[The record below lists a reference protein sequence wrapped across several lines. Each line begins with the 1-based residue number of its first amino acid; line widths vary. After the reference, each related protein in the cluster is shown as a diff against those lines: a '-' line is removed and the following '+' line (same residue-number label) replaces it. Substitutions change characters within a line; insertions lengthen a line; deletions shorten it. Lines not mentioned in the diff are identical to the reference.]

1 MKKTS
6 KILTLM
12 LCAVL
17 LIAGTVAGTVAY
29 LTDSSETVTNT
40 FTVGNIDIEMKEH
53 ALTEG
58 GELGEEEVTTQNA
71 YKILPGTEQ
80 PKDPFVRVLKDSEDC
95 WVFVQ
100 VWEVNNSA
108 SDNLKYVTWN
118 IDDAWTQL
126 GNTDAN
132 GVSTFYLKANHKIS
146 ASDVDYNVL
155 KDTKVSYSENL
166 TKVMIDALGNDV
178 PQLVFKA
185 FAVQLNAAST
195 AENAWA
201 QVSSESLP
209 PQS

>member
-29 LTDSSETVTNT
+29 LSDSSETVTNT

-71 YKILPGTEQ
+71 YKVLPGTEQ
-80 PKDPFVRVLKDSEDC
+80 PKDPFVRVKANSEAC
-95 WVFVQ
+95 YVFVQ

-108 SDNLKYVTWN
+108 SDNLKYVTWE
-118 IDDAWTQL
+118 IDDAWTFL
-126 GNTDAN
+126 KSKN
-132 GVSTFYLKANHKIS
+132 GVSTYYLKANHKIS
-146 ASDVDYNVL
+146 DKNEDYNVL
-155 KDTKVSYSENL
+155 KNKTVSYSEDL
-166 TKVMIDALGNDV
+166 TKEMIDKLGDKV
-178 PQLVFKA
+178 PQLVFKG
-185 FAVQLNAAST
+185 FAVQLGAAST
-195 AENAWA
+195 AADAWA

>member
-1 MKKTS
+1 MKKTT
-6 KILTLM
+6 KALTLL

-29 LTDSSETVTNT
+29 LSDSSENVTNS
-40 FTVGNIDIEMKEH
+40 FSVGNIDIEMWEH
-53 ALTEG
+53 ALDDEG
-58 GELGEEEVTTQNA
+58 NLTAEKVSSEDA

-108 SDNLKYVTWN
+108 SDSLSYVTWE
-118 IDDAWTQL
+118 IDDAWTL
-126 GNTDAN
+126 LKSEN
-132 GVSTFYLKANHKIS
+132 GVSTFYLEANHEN
-146 ASDVDYNVL
+146 SDVDEDYNVL
-155 KDTKVSYSENL
+155 KNKTVSYSEDL
-166 TKVMIDALGNDV
+166 TKEMIDALGNDV
-178 PQLVFKA
+178 PQLVFKG

-195 AENAWA
+195 AADAWA
-201 QVSSESLP
+201 QVASESLP

>member
-29 LTDSSETVTNT
+29 LSDSSETVTNT

-71 YKILPGTEQ
+71 YKVLPGTEQ
-80 PKDPFVRVLKDSEDC
+80 PKDPFVRVKANSEAC
-95 WVFVQ
+95 YVFVQ

-108 SDNLKYVTWN
+108 SDNLKYVTWE
-118 IDDAWTQL
+118 IDDAWTFL
-126 GNTDAN
+126 KSEN
-132 GVSTFYLKANHKIS
+132 GVSTYYLKANHKIS
-146 ASDVDYNVL
+146 DKNEDYNVL
-155 KDTKVSYSENL
+155 KNKTVSYSEDL
-166 TKVMIDALGNDV
+166 TKEMIDKLGDKV

>member
-1 MKKTS
+1 MKKTT
-6 KILTLM
+6 KALTLL

-29 LTDSSETVTNT
+29 LSDSSENVTNS
-40 FTVGNIDIEMKEH
+40 FTVGNIDIEMWEH
-53 ALTEG
+53 ALDDEG
-58 GELGEEEVTTQNA
+58 NLTAEKVSSEDA

-108 SDNLKYVTWN
+108 SDSLSYVTWE
-118 IDDAWTQL
+118 IDDAWTL
-126 GNTDAN
+126 LKSEN
-132 GVSTFYLKANHKIS
+132 GVSTFYLEANHEN
-146 ASDVDYNVL
+146 SDKDEDYNVL
-155 KDTKVSYSENL
+155 KDKTVSYSEDL
-166 TKVMIDALGNDV
+166 TKEMIDALGNDV
-178 PQLVFKA
+178 PQLVFKG

-195 AENAWA
+195 AADAWA
-201 QVSSESLP
+201 QVASESLP